1 MTLAFVLI
9 ASEIGAEAEVYEALK
24 KLPEVKEVYMIYG
37 GYDLIAKVEAEDMDK
52 LREAVI
58 MKIRRMDKVRS
69 TQTMIVMK

>member
-9 ASEIGAEAEVYEALK
+9 ASEIGAENEVYEALK

-52 LREAVI
+52 LREVVI